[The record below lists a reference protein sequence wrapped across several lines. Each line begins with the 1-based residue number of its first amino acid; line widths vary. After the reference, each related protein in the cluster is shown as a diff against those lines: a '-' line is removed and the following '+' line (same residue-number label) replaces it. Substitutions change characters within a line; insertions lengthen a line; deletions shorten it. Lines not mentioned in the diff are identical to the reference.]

1 MGPGIGLQN
10 RPAGLW
16 KGAEEPGRAGQDQ
29 GPRPSG
35 SHQPSSWVLQ
45 PGLGTSFLFLFHIC
59 HPSGWLWPNG
69 WTQWFCSPLPIP
81 LGTTGHIGQLKITLL
96 KGSGLSPRDQS
107 NCHKQRATLDPRRSC
122 WGTICSGRR
131 RGTEAPKDSAP
142 LHSQGNPQWP
152 NSLYTLPLG

>member
-81 LGTTGHIGQLKITLL
+81 LGTTGHIWAVENHFIKRFWTKSKGPEQLPQVESNLGSKEELL
-96 KGSGLSPRDQS
+96 GHHLF
-107 NCHKQRATLDPRRSC
+107 
-122 WGTICSGRR
+122 W
-131 RGTEAPKDSAP
+131 
-142 LHSQGNPQWP
+142 
-152 NSLYTLPLG
+152 